1 MKNITAVL
9 MAACFS
15 TGSALALE
23 MTSPDIRQGEPM
35 QQKQVFD
42 GFGCSGENLSPEL
55 TWRDVPEG
63 TKSFALMVHDPDA
76 PTGSGWWHW
85 VVFNIPADVRA
96 LPRGAG
102 TDGSPLMVDGAVQGR
117 TEFGT
122 AGYGGP
128 CPPIGHGPH
137 RYQFTL
143 FALGVESLPLDAS
156 ASAAMVGF
164 IVRQNALG
172 SVEIEASYER

>member
-63 TKSFALMVHDPDA
+63 T
-76 PTGSGWWHW
+76 
-85 VVFNIPADVRA
+85 
-96 LPRGAG
+96 
-102 TDGSPLMVDGAVQGR
+102 
-117 TEFGT
+117 
-122 AGYGGP
+122 
-128 CPPIGHGPH
+128 
-137 RYQFTL
+137 
-143 FALGVESLPLDAS
+143 
-156 ASAAMVGF
+156 
-164 IVRQNALG
+164 
-172 SVEIEASYER
+172 

>member
-1 MKNITAVL
+1 MKKGYAMKNITAVL

-85 VVFNIPADVRA
+85 VVFNIPPDTKKIEENTT
-96 LPRGAG
+96 PPG
-102 TDGSPLMVDGAVQGR
+102 VQGCN
-117 TEFGT
+117 TNGENK
-122 AGYGGP
+122 YIGP
-128 CPPIGHGPH
+128 CPPDREH
-137 RYQFTL
+137 RYFFKF
-143 FALGVESLPLDAS
+143 FALDSTLPLQKGVS
-156 ASAAMVGF
+156 KKEVEEAMQGHVLDKCELMG
-164 IVRQNALG
+164 R
-172 SVEIEASYER
+172 YEKKGEF